1 MVRNAIC
8 ACAVVALISLTVFAG
23 DKKAADA
30 KNGPRMVITPAS
42 WDFGSVREGKVVK
55 RAFEVRNTGRSVLV
69 IQSAMENCECVKA
82 KLERERIEPEKSALV
97 FITVDTAGEA
107 GAFTGTVSI
116 LSNDPDAPMR
126 TIRITGT
133 VKGR

>member
-1 MVRNAIC
+1 MVRSAIC
-8 ACAVVALISLTVFAG
+8 ACAVVAFLSLTVFAG
-23 DKKAADA
+23 DKNAADA
-30 KNGPRMVITPAS
+30 GNGPRMVITPAS

-55 RAFEVRNTGRSVLV
+55 RAFEVRNDGRSVLV

-82 KLERERIEPEKSALV
+82 KLERERIEPGKSAIV
-97 FITVDTAGEA
+97 FISVDTAGEA

-133 VKGR
+133 VKGK